1 MESLPPSSFA
11 QISSTLSRIRGCPW
25 AWTETFT
32 SPTQWRRTAGETTAA
47 SPPSPEYER
56 SFRRPPCLSLS
67 RQVGVSLF
75 SLSPLDYCLPLK
87 PAWRVLWFWSTV
99 HLPAHSP
106 IPLLK
111 GNTSKAIPVSHCFVC
126 ARLFVSMILWCDSDV
141 GDVHHPHFSH
151 VHCVC
156 VFFFLVC
163 LCVCFLVSSVM
174 ILGKSDSSENGK
186 LY

>member
-1 MESLPPSSFA
+1 MESLPPSSCA

-111 GNTSKAIPVSHCFVC
+111 GNTSKAIPVFCLCTFFCFYDFMMWLRCWWC
-126 ARLFVSMILWCDSDV
+126 ASSTFFTCSL
-141 GDVHHPHFSH
+141 
-151 VHCVC
+151 CVC
-156 VFFFLVC
+156 VFFLVC
-163 LCVCFLVSSVM
+163 LCVCFFGF
-174 ILGKSDSSENGK
+174 IRHDFRKK
-186 LY
+186 WQFWKW